1 MMAKHLILIFVQA
14 TNPQR
19 AMINNNENKE
29 DLLKQNSYFKY
40 VPLFCVIVFMVSLM
54 SAAIINTQPGMKQL
68 TDLLAFFALGYLI
81 IGIAAQLIMG
91 RK

>member
-14 TNPQR
+14 TNSQKP
-19 AMINNNENKE
+19 MINKNESKE
-29 DLLKQNSYFKY
+29 DLRKQSSYFKY
-40 VPLFCVIVFMVSLM
+40 IPLFCVIVFMVSLM
-54 SAAIINTQPGMKQL
+54 SAAIINTQAGMKQL

-81 IGIAAQLIMG
+81 IGIAAQLIMV

>member
-1 MMAKHLILIFVQA
+1 MVAKPLIIIFVQA
-14 TNPQR
+14 TNSQR
-19 AMINNNENKE
+19 AMINKNENKE
-29 DLLKQNSYFKY
+29 ELLKRSSYFKY
-40 VPLFCVIVFMVSLM
+40 IPIFCVIVFMVSLM

-81 IGIAAQLIMG
+81 IGIAAQLIRV

>member
-1 MMAKHLILIFVQA
+1 
-14 TNPQR
+14 
-19 AMINNNENKE
+19 
-29 DLLKQNSYFKY
+29 
-40 VPLFCVIVFMVSLM
+40 MVSLM

-81 IGIAAQLIMG
+81 IGIAAQLIRV